1 MAWSCLL
8 VACCHENTKVYL
20 GCVEKG
26 HADTLTMLAMVE
38 DVEYLLTLACGVK
51 SRSLCWLYAAQI
63 SLLYDSWAELLQED
77 WGYQISDL
85 KISSM
90 TSGIFFKS
98 KIRKLLEQYYA
109 KKWKAYHDSVC
120 PDELIYLEC
129 VFHELIS
136 DSEQLVYFTIR
147 QNFVRPFPPTC
158 KAAILLTR
166 VILWV
171 CLLGPIPIKC
181 ESVLGSSTGAAV

>member
-1 MAWSCLL
+1 MCRERACWYINNACYGWGCWVFVDLGLWRQEQVPLL
-8 VACCHENTKVYL
+8 A
-20 GCVEKG
+20 
-26 HADTLTMLAMVE
+26 
-38 DVEYLLTLACGVK
+38 
-51 SRSLCWLYAAQI
+51 LC
-63 SLLYDSWAELLQED
+63 STNKPVSWAELLQED